1 MDTIVPT
8 QPRSAEGLST
18 SMRFLDALKVK
29 VMPPTA
35 GAVQIPREALCE
47 RIGASSAKVVLV
59 RAPAGFGKTSLLT
72 QCFRMLEAH
81 GVTCAWLTLDR
92 SDNDASRFHHNLTKA
107 VARLG
112 LDARVDP
119 ISALGA
125 WQGPFA
131 LFLDDLETVYEP
143 TVLGWLR
150 EVIDQ
155 LPHGCRVV
163 IGSRNLPA
171 LGLARLRARG
181 QLCEIDT
188 EDLRFDLRE
197 TDSFFGQRSVTRL
210 SIDLLDQLRR
220 KTEGWIA
227 GLWLASMALERSH
240 DAAEFIERFSGSDVG
255 VAGYLAEDVL
265 ASQPE
270 DVRDFLLRTSI
281 LRQLDAPTCQ
291 ALCPRTDC
299 ERMLERLDAM
309 NLFITPLAGKTRAW
323 RYHSLFADFLRTQL
337 VRERPDDVM
346 RLHLAASGWYES
358 QGRIVQAIDHAIEG
372 GDFPQAVTLL
382 DNYAEPYLEQGRM
395 RMLAR
400 WFAALPP
407 ALLDEHPFL
416 QVMALWA
423 TGFTQGPWVTMQ
435 RLETSRCATS
445 DDPGVRANVAALRP
459 LLLAMQDRYEEALEA
474 GRGAMTALP
483 TGKPFADSLLLNV
496 TANVLVTLGE
506 QREAQRLLDEARREQ
521 GSSPFNRMYIESSEG
536 LLDLYGGR
544 MRQASARFQLALDA
558 TRQASY
564 PHSHG
569 NAWAGVLFAC
579 ALYEA
584 DKLEQADRLLNVY
597 LPLARDIGL
606 PDHMIMTHV
615 ARSRIAFVTGDVES
629 ALLLLT
635 ELEYVGHLRQL
646 PRVVASAKLERA
658 RVLLLQGNGTASLD
672 ELRRANDEAVW
683 ERERDRRLPAHDL
696 DYYALARLRWEL
708 AFGDVHSALPLI
720 EREMAVAEAAQR
732 YRRLLKLR
740 LLHAIG
746 LQRAG
751 DLGAAVKEAD
761 TVLRTASE
769 EGFVRL
775 ILEEGPAVAPLIQC
789 YEALSREQSGALRN
803 PILSE
808 YVQRLLKVLGPAPE
822 IGNGGLQEP
831 LTRSEIRVLQLLA
844 EGDSNT
850 AIASK
855 LFVSDS
861 TVRTHL
867 RNINV
872 KLGAHSRTQ
881 AVANARRLGIIR

>member
-1 MDTIVPT
+1 MDTLA
-8 QPRSAEGLST
+8 RSQSHST
-18 SMRFLDALKVK
+18 DGVSSSMRFLDSLKVK
-29 VMPPTA
+29 VTPPNA
-35 GAVQIPREALCE
+35 GAVQIPRDALCE
-47 RIGASSAKVVLV
+47 RICGAPVKVVLV

-72 QCFRMLEAH
+72 QSFRMLEARD
-81 GVTCAWLTLDR
+81 VTCAWLTLDR
-92 SDNDASRFHHNLTKA
+92 SDNDASRFHRNLTKA

-112 LDARVDP
+112 LDGSLDP
-119 ISALGA
+119 IAALGA
-125 WQGPFA
+125 SQRPFA

-143 TVLGWLR
+143 AVLGWLR

-171 LGLARLRARG
+171 LGLARLRGRG
-181 QLCEIDT
+181 QLGEIDT

-197 TDSFFGQRSVTRL
+197 TDTFFGLRSATRL

-240 DAAEFIERFSGSDVG
+240 DAADFIERFSGADVG

-265 ASQPE
+265 DSQPE

-281 LRQLDAPTCQ
+281 LRQLDVPTCQ

-323 RYHSLFADFLRTQL
+323 RYHSLFGDFLRTQL

-358 QGRIVQAIDHAIEG
+358 QGRNVQAIDHAIEG
-372 GDFPQAVTLL
+372 GDFPQAVELL
-382 DNYAEPYLEQGRM
+382 DRYAERYLEQGRM

-407 ALLDEHPFL
+407 ALLDAHPLL

-435 RLETSRCATS
+435 QMETSRCVMS
-445 DDPGVRANVAALRP
+445 DDPGVRAHVAALRP

-474 GRGAMTALP
+474 GRVAMTALP

-496 TANVLVTLGE
+496 TANVLATLGE
-506 QREAQRLLDEARREQ
+506 QHEAQRLLDEARREQ
-521 GSSPFNRMYIESSEG
+521 GNSAFNRMYIESSEG

-544 MRQASARFQLALDA
+544 MRQASARFQLAVDA

-597 LPLARDIGL
+597 LPLAREIGL

-615 ARSRIAFVTGDVES
+615 TRSRIAFVAGDVES

-658 RVLLLQGNGTASLD
+658 RVLLLQGNGAASLD
-672 ELRRANDEAVW
+672 ELRRADDQAVW
-683 ERERDRRLPAHDL
+683 ARERDQRLPAHDL
-696 DYYALARLRWEL
+696 DYLALARLRWEL
-708 AFGDVHSALPLI
+708 AFGDVHAALPLI
-720 EREMAVAEAAQR
+720 EREMAAAEGAQR

-751 DLGAAVKEAD
+751 DLGAALKEAD
-761 TVLRTASE
+761 AVLRTASE
-769 EGFVRL
+769 EGYVRL
-775 ILEEGPAVAPLIQC
+775 ILEEGSAVAPLIQC
-789 YEALSREQSGALRN
+789 YDALSREQAGALLH

-808 YVQRLLKVLGPAPE
+808 YVQRLLKVLGPTPE
-822 IGNGGLQEP
+822 ASSGGLQEP

-850 AIASK
+850 AIAGK